1 MLPDTEIIQPS
12 SFCQFNYFL
21 LRLVCTKPSQIDSP
35 GDDVLCYLWN
45 RYSPRTSSTFRSDL
59 FSFQS

>member
-1 MLPDTEIIQPS
+1 M
-12 SFCQFNYFL
+12 
-21 LRLVCTKPSQIDSP
+21 KPSVIDSP

-45 RYSPRTSSTFRSDL
+45 RYSARSSNVFRSDL

>member
-1 MLPDTEIIQPS
+1 M
-12 SFCQFNYFL
+12 
-21 LRLVCTKPSQIDSP
+21 KPSVIDSP

-45 RYSPRTSSTFRSDL
+45 RYSAWSSNVFRSDL